1 VLATDFSEQ
10 MIEYMNNVIKKESYE
25 NIEAKVM
32 DGQNMYG
39 VQDNT
44 FDYAY
49 SIFGL
54 IYFPDRLKGF
64 KEIHRV
70 LKPNGKVAV
79 TAWRPEVSFIRI
91 FTYAFNQFFNT
102 NANNNTH
109 ELPLKSTCLSLS
121 DESKFKSEM
130 EKSGF
135 RDVKIHSVTHYM
147 SFPNQQAFLQHWQGN
162 PVYED
167 IIKFIPSNRKHEF
180 DNHMLSYLSIHYP
193 DITKLAC
200 PCYIGVGTK

>member
-64 KEIHRV
+64 KEII
-70 LKPNGKVAV
+70 
-79 TAWRPEVSFIRI
+79 VSW
-91 FTYAFNQFFNT
+91 NQM
-102 NANNNTH
+102 A
-109 ELPLKSTCLSLS
+109 
-121 DESKFKSEM
+121 
-130 EKSGF
+130 
-135 RDVKIHSVTHYM
+135 R
-147 SFPNQQAFLQHWQGN
+147 
-162 PVYED
+162 
-167 IIKFIPSNRKHEF
+167 
-180 DNHMLSYLSIHYP
+180 
-193 DITKLAC
+193 
-200 PCYIGVGTK
+200 